1 MKLFFPHDSNHGHLK
16 TIKEAFKF
24 CYLLFM
30 LNILD
35 MHVYLEMSGEVPRF
49 CSILLRDLQPD
60 KPSQMLIGVGGE
72 LMESYHHL

>member
-1 MKLFFPHDSNHGHLK
+1 
-16 TIKEAFKF
+16 
-24 CYLLFM
+24 M

-72 LMESYHHL
+72 LMESYHHLWLLRNDDKYTLLKFGF

>member
-1 MKLFFPHDSNHGHLK
+1 
-16 TIKEAFKF
+16 
-24 CYLLFM
+24 M